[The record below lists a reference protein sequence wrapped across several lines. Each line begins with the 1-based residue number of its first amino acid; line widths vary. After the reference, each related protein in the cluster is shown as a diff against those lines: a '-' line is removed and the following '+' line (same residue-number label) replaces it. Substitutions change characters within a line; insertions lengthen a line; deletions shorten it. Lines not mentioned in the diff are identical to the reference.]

1 MACGSIFGCAAEAF
15 APPAPAVL
23 DFVASW
29 AGATPE
35 TATSSA
41 THISKRVFISP
52 PPNVGGELRAGKLT
66 NERTS
71 PQTATGA
78 WNDREAMCVASCAES
93 RAALE
98 IAAGVGVGGG
108 CHGRPRGGGLSGP
121 TPRVACGP

>member
-52 PPNVGGELRAGKLT
+52 PPNVGGELRAGKLA

-71 PQTATGA
+71 PQPATGA
-78 WNDREAMCVASCAES
+78 WNDREAMCAASCAERS
-93 RAALE
+93 GG
-98 IAAGVGVGGG
+98 AGNRGWPGVGG
-108 CHGRPRGGGLSGP
+108 CHERPRGGGLSG
-121 TPRVACGP
+121 